1 MAVPEVSVEY
11 LLRQLSDERTLPGR
25 LRLLARSWKLLEA
38 LSPLQRQRVALGV
51 GSKFAWRH
59 LEKLLRRDGALSE
72 SDLVV
77 KRALQAVGSADP
89 AELRQLAVAVRSGDR
104 QRAGRSINKLLELAI
119 VEEADE
125 ADSADRW
132 REAAEPVPQARIE
145 DAEAAESQ
153 PQAVEIHA
161 VAPAPEAV
169 SGVKDARVPSPPA
182 APIDAGPSVAAIVP
196 PAVAVDPGASVDPIV
211 PPAVAADT
219 AATDVGLVAGAVAA
233 VEKARPRRRKRR
245 KAAPPRP
252 TSQASE
258 EIATPVAVHDA
269 LLVSQGTPGSVVDE
283 LAILRSLGGHGT
295 AAFGRRERAELLASL
310 GRDWTRRRA
319 LSRMIQSHAVADV
332 SEALQLVELIESPS
346 QRAWCLADVLALWEL
361 TESDRRRVL
370 DAVPS
375 EGARRRLAKR
385 SARG

>member
-1 MAVPEVSVEY
+1 M
-11 LLRQLSDERTLPGR
+11 
-25 LRLLARSWKLLEA
+25 
-38 LSPLQRQRVALGV
+38 ALGV

-77 KRALQAVGSADP
+77 KHALQAVGSADP

-161 VAPAPEAV
+161 VA
-169 SGVKDARVPSPPA
+169 AR
-182 APIDAGPSVAAIVP
+182 AGGRQRRQGRPRTVAARGAHRCRSERRRDC
-196 PAVAVDPGASVDPIV
+196 PACRCG
-211 PPAVAADT
+211 
-219 AATDVGLVAGAVAA
+219 
-233 VEKARPRRRKRR
+233 RPRRVID
-245 KAAPPRP
+245 PDRP
-252 TSQASE
+252 TCRCRRHRRNRRRVGRWRGGSCRE
-258 EIATPVAVHDA
+258 GATSPTEAPKGGSAPADLTGVGGNRDTVAVHDA